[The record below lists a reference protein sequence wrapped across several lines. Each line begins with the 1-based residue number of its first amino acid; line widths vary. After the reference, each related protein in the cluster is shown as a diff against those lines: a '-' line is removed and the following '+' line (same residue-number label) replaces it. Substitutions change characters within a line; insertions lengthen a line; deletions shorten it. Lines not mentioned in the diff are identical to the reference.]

1 MPTVYSEFIRA
12 AQAKI
17 DSTPDPHVSGA
28 LNDLTLDVEIAV
40 QKKKLVL
47 DFRLGLDAVSAAD
60 LNRAVDDLQ
69 IPISQTRDLVTVS
82 SLLQAQELLKLCIPG
97 NDQ

>member
-12 AQAKI
+12 TQAKI
-17 DSTPDPHVSGA
+17 DSTPDPYVSGA

-40 QKKKLVL
+40 QEKKLVL

-69 IPISQTRDLVTVS
+69 MPISQTRDLVTVS